1 MPFPQTELIES
12 ALLNGKWDNSTK
24 PSQIADLAKSVVN
37 GDFGVVLQSPL
48 AKKIFVP
55 SSTEDGQNSGLFNAG
70 SSLTDK
76 PADDDAIRL
85 ILAVAC
91 LHAFIQINWTGP
103 DLDFKV
109 LDVLQITASDVTE
122 ESLNQRAVS
131 ELAYGGEP
139 AYHLTQY
146 AMLLRLAQLLL
157 DVPSH
162 CASVPWWKLRVA
174 LVHQQIL
181 DEPAPLPPVIISA
194 LEPLA
199 PIYAGDPELSGR
211 LELEQGLLQ
220 HFVAQDKIAA
230 EYFIKAARATGM
242 EYELTGALGKR
253 TKFQQNELSQLVLL
267 AESQLKV
274 EERTADSSSTKPSST
289 GGQVPETL
297 ALNDD
302 TLLEQT
308 AFTSSSPSAHARLS
322 HLDPSSQPPLHPL
335 DQSILLAMCLNV
347 KNTSPVHGL
356 TSEQMTPYVSRVIS
370 HPLNWSVHTMALL
383 LRARLESTRT
393 RTVER
398 ATLQLQAL
406 IEQMPTADAPVA
418 ERLRYA
424 HALPLPSKWEM
435 EKELAT
441 RFLSLGAVRSALD
454 IFERLEMWEEVVKCW
469 QAMERRDKGVTIVR
483 DLLEGRK
490 AEADVVLARGKA
502 GTTEARRAS
511 MDLAREAKLWCLLGD
526 LEPEHAVEH
535 YGRAW
540 AVSGQTAGRAMR
552 SLGGYHFARGE
563 YAEAITCLKRAVAIN
578 PLLSRSWFILG
589 CACMR
594 VEDWTEA
601 RVAFGRCV
609 SIDEEDGESW
619 SNLASMYMRM
629 GANNKMVDESA
640 EDASDSVPFENKL
653 LAFRA
658 LKQGLRSAY
667 ENWRMWYNYMIVS
680 IQVGELSEACRAL
693 GRVVESRGAGAV
705 DEDVLERL
713 VNAVTRAPTV
723 EEAPQEGPEG
733 EAAAQAAS
741 NPNEGRGL
749 LRPVKHLLEDVVLPR
764 TSSSPRVFRAY
775 AKLLT
780 WEARWDDALKAAM
793 DAYRCSAA
801 GAMEA
806 GETDVARWREAV
818 GDVEDVVDALRNFGP
833 RSADGGAKWRLQA
846 RSIVRTFMGKTRDAF
861 GDEPEWG
868 KVEEML
874 EELKPQRRDDDA

>member
-1 MPFPQTELIES
+1 MSPPQIALIEK
-12 ALLNGKWDNSTK
+12 ALLTGKWDALLES
-24 PSQIADLAKSVVN
+24 SQVVDLAKSVVE
-37 GDFGVVLQSPL
+37 GDFGLALQGPF
-48 AKKIFVP
+48 AKKIFQN
-55 SSTEDGQNSGLFNAG
+55 SSTDNGERTQLVDCGVQITGES
-70 SSLTDK
+70 
-76 PADDDAIRL
+76 ADDDAIRL

-91 LHAFIQINWTGP
+91 LHAFIQVNWTGP
-103 DLDFKV
+103 DLDFTV
-109 LDVLQITASDVTE
+109 VDLLQVTSSDITE

-146 AMLLRLAQLLL
+146 AVLLRLAQLLL
-157 DVPSH
+157 EGSYQH
-162 CASVPWWKLRVA
+162 CPSVPWWKLRVA

-181 DEPAPLPPVIISA
+181 DEPAPLPPSIISA
-194 LEPLA
+194 VEPLTVV
-199 PIYAGDPELSGR
+199 YASDPELSGH

-220 HFVAQDKIAA
+220 HQVAQDKLAA
-230 EYFIKAARATGM
+230 EYFVKAARATGM

-267 AESQLKV
+267 AESQLKIEESPTDATSV
-274 EERTADSSSTKPSST
+274 ETPST

-308 AFTSSSPSAHARLS
+308 AFTSSSPTAHARLS
-322 HLDPSSQPPLHPL
+322 HLDPSGQPALHPL

-356 TSEQMTPYVSRVIS
+356 TAEQMTPYVARVIS
-370 HPLNWSVHTMALL
+370 HPRNWSVHTMALL

-435 EKELAT
+435 ERELAT

-454 IFERLEMWEEVVKCW
+454 IFERLEMWEEAVKCW
-469 QAMERRDKGVTIVR
+469 QAMERREMGVAIVR

-490 AEADVVLARGKA
+490 AEADVVVARGKA
-502 GTTEARRAS
+502 GTTDARRVS
-511 MDLAREAKLWCLLGD
+511 MDVAREAKLWCILGD
-526 LEPEHAVEH
+526 LEPENAVAH
-535 YGRAW
+535 YERAW
-540 AVSGQTAGRAMR
+540 DVSRQTAGRAMR
-552 SLGGYHFARGE
+552 SLGGYHFAR
-563 YAEAITCLKRAVAIN
+563 AEFPAAIECLKKAVAIN

-594 VEDWTEA
+594 VEDWPQA

-609 SIDEEDGESW
+609 AIDEEDGESW

-629 GANNKMVDESA
+629 GTPKMIDDGT
-640 EDASDSVPFENKL
+640 DAPAGSSVAFENKL

-667 ENWRMWYNYMIVS
+667 ENWRMWYNYMIIS
-680 IQVGELSEACRAL
+680 IEVGELAEACRAL
-693 GRVVESRGAGAV
+693 GRVIESRGAEAV
-705 DEDVLERL
+705 DEDVIERL
-713 VNAVTRAPTV
+713 VNAVTHGVTA
-723 EEAPQEGPEG
+723 EQAEAGADPEG
-733 EAAAQAAS
+733 DAS

-749 LRPVKHLLEDVVLPR
+749 LRPVKHLLDDIVLPR
-764 TSSSPRVFRAY
+764 ESSSPRVFRAY
-775 AKLLT
+775 ARLLT
-780 WEARWDDALKAAM
+780 WECRWDDALKASM

-801 GAMEA
+801 GTMER
-806 GETDVARWREAV
+806 GETDVSKWRDAV
-818 GDVEDVVDALRNFGP
+818 SDVEDIVGALRNFGP
-833 RSADGGAKWRLQA
+833 RAAQDEGANKWRLQA
-846 RSIVRTFMGKTRDAF
+846 RSIVRTFMGKTKDGF
-861 GDEPEWG
+861 EDEPEWS
-868 KVEEML
+868 KLEEML
-874 EELKPQRRDDDA
+874 DELKKRADD

>member
-1 MPFPQTELIES
+1 MPPPQTALIEK
-12 ALLNGKWDNSTK
+12 ALLTGKWDTSLES
-24 PSQIADLAKSVVN
+24 SQVVDLAKSVVD
-37 GDFGVVLQSPL
+37 GDFAAALQGPL
-48 AKKIFVP
+48 AKKIFNT
-55 SSTEDGQNSGLFNAG
+55 SSTADAHDMKLINLRGPIADDP
-70 SSLTDK
+70 T
-76 PADDDAIRL
+76 DDDAIRL

-103 DLDFKV
+103 DLDFKIV
-109 LDVLQITASDVTE
+109 DVLQTTSPDVTE

-139 AYHLTQY
+139 AYHLTQC
-146 AMLLRLAQLLL
+146 AVLLRLAQLLL
-157 DVPSH
+157 GVESQNCP
-162 CASVPWWKLRVA
+162 SVPWWKLRVA
-174 LVHQQIL
+174 LSHQQIL
-181 DEPAPLPPVIISA
+181 DEPVPLPPVIISA

-199 PIYAGDPELSGR
+199 LVYISDSELSGR

-220 HFVAQDKIAA
+220 HQVSQDKLAA
-230 EYFIKAARATGM
+230 EYFVKAARATGM

-267 AESQLKV
+267 AESQLKI
-274 EERTADSSSTKPSST
+274 EDSSADSASVETPST

-322 HLDPSSQPPLHPL
+322 HLDPSGQPALHPL

-356 TSEQMTPYVSRVIS
+356 TAEQMSPYVARVIT
-370 HPLNWSVHTMALL
+370 HPRNWSVHTMALL

-418 ERLRYA
+418 ERLLYA

-435 EKELAT
+435 ERELAT

-454 IFERLEMWEEVVKCW
+454 IFERLEMWEEAVKCW
-469 QAMERRDKGVTIVR
+469 QAMERRDMGVAIVR

-490 AEADVVLARGKA
+490 AEADVVIARGKA
-502 GTTEARRAS
+502 GTEARRIS
-511 MDLAREAKLWCLLGD
+511 MDTTREAKLWCLLGD
-526 LEPEHAVEH
+526 LEPENAVAH
-535 YGRAW
+535 YERAW
-540 AVSGQTAGRAMR
+540 DISEQTAGRAMR
-552 SLGGYHFARGE
+552 SLGGYYFARAE
-563 YAEAITCLKRAVAIN
+563 YPAAIACLKKAVAIN

-594 VEDWTEA
+594 VEEWPDA
-601 RVAFGRCV
+601 KAAFGRCV
-609 SIDEEDGESW
+609 AIDEEDGESW

-629 GANNKMVDESA
+629 GTDNKMIDDSA
-640 EDASDSVPFENKL
+640 DGSAAVSFENKL

-658 LKQGLRSAY
+658 LKQGLRSTY

-680 IQVGELSEACRAL
+680 IEVGELAEACRAL
-693 GRVVESRGAGAV
+693 GRVIESRGADAV
-705 DEDVLERL
+705 DEDVVERL
-713 VNAVTRAPTV
+713 VNAVTHGPTA
-723 EEAPQEGPEG
+723 EEA
-733 EAAAQAAS
+733 EADQDPAAM
-741 NPNEGRGL
+741 NPNEGRNL
-749 LRPVKHLLEDVVLPR
+749 LRPVKHLLDDIVLPR
-764 TSSSPRVFRAY
+764 LSSSPRVFRAY
-775 AKLLT
+775 ARLLT
-780 WEARWDDALKAAM
+780 WECRWDDALKASM

-801 GAMEA
+801 GIMER
-806 GETDVARWREAV
+806 GETDISKWRDAIS
-818 GDVEDVVDALRNFGP
+818 DVEDIVDALRNFGP
-833 RSADGGAKWRLQA
+833 RVQDEGANKWRLQA
-846 RSIVRTFMGKTRDAF
+846 RSIVRTFMGKTKDPF
-861 GDEPEWG
+861 EDEPEWG
-868 KVEEML
+868 KLEGML
-874 EELKPQRRDDDA
+874 DELKKRAED

>member
-1 MPFPQTELIES
+1 MLAPQIALIET
-12 ALLNGKWDNSTK
+12 ALLTGKWETSSET
-24 PSQIADLAKSVVN
+24 SEVIDLATSVVN
-37 GDFGVVLQSPL
+37 GDFGVALQSPV
-48 AKKIFVP
+48 AKKIFAR
-55 SSTEDGQNSGLFNAG
+55 SSTEAKDGPVFNPALAVAGNS
-70 SSLTDK
+70 TDN
-76 PADDDAIRL
+76 DAIRL

-91 LHAFIQINWTGP
+91 LHAFIQVNWTGP

-109 LDVLQITASDVTE
+109 LDVVQIPSSEEDV
-122 ESLNQRAVS
+122 NRRAVS

-157 DVPSH
+157 DAPSQH
-162 CASVPWWKLRVA
+162 CQSVPWWKLRIT

-181 DEPAPLPPVIISA
+181 DEPAPPPSA
-194 LEPLA
+194 ILSASEPLA
-199 PIYAGDPELSGR
+199 PIYASNPELSGR

-220 HFVAQDKIAA
+220 HVISQDKLAA
-230 EYFIKAARATGM
+230 EYFVKAARATGM

-253 TKFQQNELSQLVLL
+253 TKFQQSELSQLVLL
-267 AESQLKV
+267 AESRLQI
-274 EERTADSSSTKPSST
+274 EERSKDSNSVEPSSNR
-289 GGQVPETL
+289 GQVPETL
-297 ALNDD
+297 PLNDD

-308 AFTSSSPSAHARLS
+308 AFTSSSPSAHSRLA
-322 HLDPSSQPPLHPL
+322 HLDPSSQPALHPL

-356 TSEQMTPYVSRVIS
+356 TGEQMTPYVARVIS

-383 LRARLESTRT
+383 LRARLESNRT

-406 IEQMPTADAPVA
+406 IEQMPTADAPIA

-424 HALPLPSKWEM
+424 HSLPLPSKWEM

-469 QAMERRDKGVTIVR
+469 QAMERRDKGVGIVR

-502 GTTEARRAS
+502 ATTEARRAN
-511 MDLAREAKLWCLLGD
+511 MDLTREAKLWCLLGD
-526 LEPEHAVEH
+526 LEPENAVEH
-535 YGRAW
+535 YERAW
-540 AVSGQTAGRAMR
+540 TVSGQTAGRAMR
-552 SLGGYHFARGE
+552 SLGGYYFSRAE
-563 YAEAITCLKRAVAIN
+563 YAQAIACLKKAVAIN

-594 VEDWTEA
+594 VEDWAEA
-601 RVAFGRCV
+601 KTAFSRCV

-629 GANNKMVDESA
+629 GVNNEMEESA
-640 EDASDSVPFENKL
+640 SGSAAVPFENKL

-680 IQVGELSEACRAL
+680 MEVGELSETCRAL
-693 GRVVESRGAGAV
+693 GRVIENRGAEAV

-713 VNAVTRAPTV
+713 VNAVTRGSTAAEEVAATDANADAP
-723 EEAPQEGPEG
+723 
-733 EAAAQAAS
+733 AS
-741 NPNEGRGL
+741 SSPNEGRAI
-749 LRPVKHLLEDVVLPR
+749 LRPVKHLIEDIILPR
-764 TSSSPRVFRAY
+764 ISSSSRVFRAY
-775 AKLLT
+775 ARLLT
-780 WEARWDDALKAAM
+780 WECRWDDALKASM
-793 DAYRCSAA
+793 DAYRCSPA
-801 GAMEA
+801 GTMER
-806 GETDVARWREAV
+806 GETDVGKWREAI
-818 GDVEDVVDALRNFGP
+818 GDVEDIVDALGNFGP
-833 RSADGGAKWRLQA
+833 RSQGDGVNWRLQA
-846 RSIVRTFMGKTRDAF
+846 RSIVRTFIGKTKDSF
-861 GDEPEWG
+861 EDEPEWA
-868 KVEEML
+868 KVQAML
-874 EELKPQRRDDDA
+874 DELKKRPDE

>member
-1 MPFPQTELIES
+1 MLKVGFLAASVIPTRDAPMPSPTALIEN
-12 ALLNGKWDNSTK
+12 ALLTGSWDNSIE
-24 PSQIADLAKSVVN
+24 PSQIADLAKSVVQ
-37 GDFGVVLQSPL
+37 GDFGAVLKSPL
-48 AKKIFVP
+48 AKKIFEP
-55 SSTEDGQNSGLFNAG
+55 SSTEDGQISELFNAG
-70 SSLTDK
+70 LQPTDEST
-76 PADDDAIRL
+76 DDDAIRL

-91 LHAFIQINWTGP
+91 LHAFIQVNWTGP
-103 DLDFKV
+103 DLDFKI
-109 LDVLQITASDVTE
+109 LDILQIASSEITE
-122 ESLNQRAVS
+122 EGLNQRAVS

-157 DVPSH
+157 IFPLKH
-162 CASVPWWKLRVA
+162 CPSVPWWKLRIS

-181 DEPAPLPPVIISA
+181 DEPASLPPVILSA

-199 PIYAGDPELSGR
+199 PVYADDPELSTR
-211 LELEQGLLQ
+211 LELEKGLLN
-220 HFVAQDKIAA
+220 HFMSQDKIAA
-230 EYFIKAARATGM
+230 EYFIKAARASGM

-267 AESQLKV
+267 AESQLKI
-274 EERTADSSSTKPSST
+274 EERITYHSSAEPLPIS
-289 GGQVPETL
+289 GQVPETL

-322 HLDPSSQPPLHPL
+322 HLDPSAQPALHPL

-356 TSEQMTPYVSRVIS
+356 TAEQMAPYVSRVIS

-469 QAMERRDKGVTIVR
+469 QAMERRDMGVGIVR

-502 GTTEARRAS
+502 GTTEARRVS

-526 LEPEHAVEH
+526 LEPENAVKH
-535 YGRAW
+535 YERAW
-540 AVSGQTAGRAMR
+540 AVSRQTAGRAMR

-563 YAEAITCLKRAVAIN
+563 YPEAIACLKRAVAIN

-594 VEDWTEA
+594 VEDWAEA
-601 RVAFGRCV
+601 KAAFTRCV

-629 GANNKMVDESA
+629 GQNKTVG
-640 EDASDSVPFENKL
+640 FL
-653 LAFRA
+653 L
-658 LKQGLRSAY
+658 
-667 ENWRMWYNYMIVS
+667 
-680 IQVGELSEACRAL
+680 
-693 GRVVESRGAGAV
+693 
-705 DEDVLERL
+705 
-713 VNAVTRAPTV
+713 
-723 EEAPQEGPEG
+723 
-733 EAAAQAAS
+733 
-741 NPNEGRGL
+741 
-749 LRPVKHLLEDVVLPR
+749 
-764 TSSSPRVFRAY
+764 
-775 AKLLT
+775 
-780 WEARWDDALKAAM
+780 DAL
-793 DAYRCSAA
+793 
-801 GAMEA
+801 
-806 GETDVARWREAV
+806 T
-818 GDVEDVVDALRNFGP
+818 P
-833 RSADGGAKWRLQA
+833 R
-846 RSIVRTFMGKTRDAF
+846 I
-861 GDEPEWG
+861 
-868 KVEEML
+868 
-874 EELKPQRRDDDA
+874 

>member
-1 MPFPQTELIES
+1 MPTPQIALIEK
-12 ALLNGKWDNSTK
+12 ALLTGKWESSVETSDVL
-24 PSQIADLAKSVVN
+24 DLAKSVVN
-37 GDFGVVLQSPL
+37 GDFEAALQGPF
-48 AKKIFVP
+48 AKRIFAR
-55 SSTEDGQNSGLFNAG
+55 STTDPNDTSALFNAEVAG
-70 SSLTDK
+70 N
-76 PADDDAIRL
+76 PADDEEIRL

-91 LHAFIQINWTGP
+91 LHSFVQINWTGP

-109 LDVLQITASDVTE
+109 RDVLQITFSEVTE
-122 ESLNQRAVS
+122 EELNRRAVS

-157 DVPSH
+157 DVPSQH
-162 CASVPWWKLRVA
+162 CKSIPWWKLRVA

-181 DEPAPLPPVIISA
+181 DEPAPPPSSLLSA
-194 LEPLA
+194 LEPLE
-199 PIYAGDPELSGR
+199 PVYVSDPELSGR
-211 LELEQGLLQ
+211 LQLEQGLLQ
-220 HFVAQDKIAA
+220 HILSQDKLAA
-230 EYFIKAARATGM
+230 DYFIKAARATGM

-253 TKFQQNELSQLVLL
+253 TKFQQNELSQLILL
-267 AESQLKV
+267 AESQLRL
-274 EERTADSSSTKPSST
+274 EDRPNDSSSVEPSSS

-308 AFTSSSPSAHARLS
+308 AFTSSSPSAHSRLS
-322 HLDPSSQPPLHPL
+322 HLDPSAQPALHPL

-356 TSEQMTPYVSRVIS
+356 TAEQMTPYVARVIT

-383 LRARLESTRT
+383 LRARLESNRT

-502 GTTEARRAS
+502 GTTEARRAN
-511 MDLAREAKLWCLLGD
+511 MDLTREAKLWCLLGD
-526 LEPEHAVEH
+526 LEPENAVEH
-535 YGRAW
+535 YERAW

-552 SLGGYHFARGE
+552 SLGGYHFAKAA
-563 YAEAITCLKRAVAIN
+563 YPEAIACLKKAVAIN

-589 CACMR
+589 CASMR
-594 VEDWTEA
+594 VEDWAEA
-601 RVAFGRCV
+601 KAAFSRCV
-609 SIDEEDGESW
+609 AIDEEDGESW

-629 GANNKMVDESA
+629 GADNKVVSLRQQSA
-640 EDASDSVPFENKL
+640 FV
-653 LAFRA
+653 
-658 LKQGLRSAY
+658 RSP
-667 ENWRMWYNYMIVS
+667 NHSFLDRRLD
-680 IQVGELSEACRAL
+680 GR
-693 GRVVESRGAGAV
+693 GRVFCLGG
-705 DEDVLERL
+705 
-713 VNAVTRAPTV
+713 
-723 EEAPQEGPEG
+723 
-733 EAAAQAAS
+733 
-741 NPNEGRGL
+741 
-749 LRPVKHLLEDVVLPR
+749 
-764 TSSSPRVFRAY
+764 
-775 AKLLT
+775 
-780 WEARWDDALKAAM
+780 
-793 DAYRCSAA
+793 CS
-801 GAMEA
+801 
-806 GETDVARWREAV
+806 
-818 GDVEDVVDALRNFGP
+818 F
-833 RSADGGAKWRLQA
+833 
-846 RSIVRTFMGKTRDAF
+846 
-861 GDEPEWG
+861 
-868 KVEEML
+868 
-874 EELKPQRRDDDA
+874 